1 MDLSDRQNSSRALR
15 LLKAQR
21 QLYSEAKLWWRWD
34 FILTV
39 VITSAISILRV
50 VLPSIDLSVATG
62 AWAALVTV
70 LSICWISPTF
80 RKKQGEAA
88 SIQEEFDCEVL
99 QIPSSA
105 LSKKVP
111 ADKIVDLAAKYDR
124 LRKPEGDLRN
134 WYPNALGKLPAE
146 IVAAACQRINSR
158 WDDRLRSRYTGFLI
172 ALLVA
177 FSMIVIGIG
186 VFLDKAIPAILLS
199 TLLPLLPG
207 FVFLI
212 KQLRENNATIQRLAD
227 LAGHSQKRLDSLMA
241 GETPPC
247 SSRDVQNEIL
257 QHRKTVALIPD
268 WFFQR
273 FREKE
278 EQSMKAYAEHLIEG
292 FQASHHE

>member
-1 MDLSDRQNSSRALR
+1 MDFSERQNSSRALR

-62 AWAALVTV
+62 AWASLVTV

-80 RKKQGEAA
+80 RRKQGEAA

-99 QIPSSA
+99 QIPPSA

-111 ADKIVDLAAKYDR
+111 ADRIVDLAAKYDR
-124 LRKPEGDLRN
+124 LKKPEGDLRN

-158 WDDRLRSRYTGFLI
+158 WDDRLRSRYTGFLATLLI
-172 ALLVA
+172 TFALVVL
-177 FSMIVIGIG
+177 GIG
-186 VFLDKAIPAILLS
+186 MFLDKTISAILIS

-207 FVFLI
+207 LRFLI
-212 KQLRENNATIQRLAD
+212 NQLLENNSTIQRLAD
-227 LAGHSQKRLDSLMA
+227 LAGHSQKRLDSLIA
-241 GETPPC
+241 GETPAC
-247 SSRDVQNEIL
+247 SSRDVQDEIL
-257 QHRKTVALIPD
+257 RHRKTVALIPD

-278 EQSMKAYAEHLIEG
+278 EQSMKDYAEHLIEE
-292 FQASHHE
+292 FQARHKE